1 MFYEYAIDPE
11 ILSDLSN
18 VRTFFESFR
27 NRPARLIAD
36 LPKKWIQEAFFAIN
50 QIPQEECGPVMR
62 KTLKENLKKLS
73 ENNLCNNRTSGDRKR
88 EQVWLDYALEEH
100 QKYPFSAILSSDID
114 AEETVYSI
122 SNLFYNIPAYWNS
135 PTQLHVK
142 RNADEMITA
151 IMPLLRVSKIV
162 LLVDPHFS
170 FTLPSWDRYRAI
182 LQKLIEL
189 SGEFNYGKGIS
200 SIDIHT
206 SDRKGGLQAQLN
218 QKIKPFLPTG
228 ITIRCFQWPES
239 QMHDRF
245 ILTDVG
251 GVSFG
256 HGLDE
261 HTDNNLD
268 EVLVSVLEYQAFKKE
283 KSKLNG
289 TPVSQSLVVGAT

>member
-11 ILSDLSN
+11 ILSDLTN
-18 VRTFFESFR
+18 IRTFFESFR
-27 NRPARLIAD
+27 NRPSRLISD
-36 LPKKWIQEAFFAIN
+36 LPKKWIQDAFCAIN
-50 QIPQEECGPVMR
+50 KMPHEDCPPVMR
-62 KTLKENLKKLS
+62 KTLKENLRKLS
-73 ENNLCNNRTSGDRKR
+73 MNNLCNNRAVEEWDRN
-88 EQVWLDYALEEH
+88 QGWVDYALTEH
-100 QKYPFSAILSSDID
+100 QKHPFSAILSSDNE
-114 AEETVYSI
+114 AKETVYSF
-122 SNLFYNIPAYWNS
+122 SNLFYSVPAYWDS

-206 SDRKGGLQAQLN
+206 SDRKGGLQSQLN
-218 QKIKPFLPTG
+218 QKVRPFLPVG
-228 ITIRCFQWPES
+228 ITIRCFQWPEN

-289 TPVSQSLVVGAT
+289 TPVSQSLVAGTT